1 MSRRPIVFLF
11 ILSLTVTTLGAD
23 VSWPGWL
30 GPNRD
35 GWVPHFDPPA
45 KWPKKLKKGWTA
57 KVGDGYG
64 TTAVDGNRLY
74 VHARQKG
81 DEVVWCLDLKNG
93 KPKWRNRYAEPF
105 KEGGGGEPH
114 GKGPKANPTLAYGRL
129 FTLSITGILT
139 AWDADTG
146 AMLWRVDH
154 RAKFGKR
161 PHPYWGACTSPL
173 VVDNRVYLHFG
184 DDEKGF
190 LSAMDVET
198 GKEIWRNGKDG
209 AAYSSPLYAEIEGVR
224 QIVEWNHEDLLGVEL
239 ETGRTLWRYHLPHRG
254 TNQNMP
260 TPTIHNGHILVGGE
274 KRGIRSIHPHL
285 KNNEWTVSEK
295 WHQTRAALDMSSAVI
310 NDNRLY
316 GFSHYGLGELFCI
329 DTTNGKILWKGPGR
343 TGDNVTFLSVPGHVL
358 ALIDD
363 GELQVLKADGTETR
377 IVTRYKVADNPTWA
391 APVLLKDKLLIKD
404 RDSLTLWQLSDTKQN
419 YSDLSKDQRQ

>member
-1 MSRRPIVFLF
+1 MFKIPLVVLF
-11 ILSLTVTTLGAD
+11 FSILTVAPLGAD
-23 VSWPGWL
+23 VTWPGWL
-30 GPNRD
+30 GPKRD
-35 GWVPHFDPPA
+35 GWVPHFEPPA
-45 KWPKKLKKGWTA
+45 KWPSKLKRGWTA
-57 KVGDGYG
+57 KVGEGYG
-64 TTAVDGNRLY
+64 ATAVSGDRLY
-74 VHARQKG
+74 VHARQKS
-81 DEVVWCLDLKNG
+81 DEVVWCLDLNDG

-114 GKGPKANPTLAYGRL
+114 GKGPKANPTLADGRL
-129 FTLSITGILT
+129 FTLSITGVLT

-154 RAKFGKR
+154 RSKFGKR
-161 PHPYWGACTSPL
+161 PHPYWGATTSPL

-198 GKEIWRNGKDG
+198 GREIWRNGKDG

-239 ETGRTLWRYHLPHRG
+239 ETGRTLWKYHLPHRG

-260 TPTIHNGHILVGGE
+260 TPSIHDGHILVGGE

-285 KNNEWTVSEK
+285 RENKWAVTEK
-295 WHQTRAALDMSSAVI
+295 WHQTRAALNMSTAVI

-316 GFSHYGLGELFCI
+316 GFSHYGLGEMFCI

-343 TGDNVTFLSVPGHVL
+343 TGDNVTFLSIPGHVL

-363 GELQVLKADGTETR
+363 GELQVLKADGAETK
-377 IVTRYKVADNPTWA
+377 ILAKYKIADNPTWA
-391 APVLLKDKLLIKD
+391 APVLLKDQLLIKD
-404 RDSLTLWQLSDTKQN
+404 RDSLTLWRFSDTK
-419 YSDLSKDQRQ
+419 KK

>member
-1 MSRRPIVFLF
+1 MSRLTILILF
-11 ILSLTVTTLGAD
+11 FATLTTAPHSAEIT
-23 VSWPGWL
+23 WPGWL

-35 GWVPHFDPPA
+35 GWVPHFEPPA
-45 KWPKKLKKGWTA
+45 KWPKSLEQGWTT

-64 TTAVDGNRLY
+64 TIAVNGERLY
-74 VHARQKG
+74 LHTRQKN
-81 DEVVWCLDLKNG
+81 DEVVWCLDLETG
-93 KPKWRNRYAEPF
+93 KPKWRNRYVEPF

-114 GKGPKANPTLAYGRL
+114 GKGPKANPALADGRL

-139 AWDADTG
+139 AWDANTG

-184 DDEKGF
+184 NDESGF

-198 GKEIWRNGKDG
+198 GKEVWRNGKDG

-239 ETGRTLWRYHLPHRG
+239 ETGRTLWKYHLPHRG

-260 TPTIHNGHILVGGE
+260 TPTVHNGHILVGGE

-285 KNNEWTVSEK
+285 KNNKWIVTEK
-295 WHQTRAALDMSSAVI
+295 WHQTRAALDMSTAVI
-310 NDNRLY
+310 NGNRLY

-363 GELQVLKADGTETR
+363 GELQVLKAAGAKTEV
-377 IVTRYKVADNPTWA
+377 VTRYKVAENPTWA
-391 APVLLKDKLLIKD
+391 APVLLKNKLLIKD
-404 RDSLTLWQLSDTKQN
+404 RDSLTLWRLSDTKQ
-419 YSDLSKDQRQ
+419 K

>member
-105 KEGGGGEPH
+105 KAGGGGEPH
-114 GKGPKANPTLAYGRL
+114 GKGPKANPTLADGRL

-254 TNQNMP
+254 TNQNLSL
-260 TPTIHNGHILVGGE
+260 IHI
-274 KRGIRSIHPHL
+274 
-285 KNNEWTVSEK
+285 
-295 WHQTRAALDMSSAVI
+295 
-310 NDNRLY
+310 
-316 GFSHYGLGELFCI
+316 
-329 DTTNGKILWKGPGR
+329 
-343 TGDNVTFLSVPGHVL
+343 
-358 ALIDD
+358 
-363 GELQVLKADGTETR
+363 
-377 IVTRYKVADNPTWA
+377 
-391 APVLLKDKLLIKD
+391 
-404 RDSLTLWQLSDTKQN
+404 
-419 YSDLSKDQRQ
+419 